1 MARSHTPQSQ
11 RDRRIRDRDEQIRIH
26 LERAS
31 TDLEAV
37 KHLLR
42 KNEFADLHRR
52 LNIMTRNLAGFHRL
66 FGGIKHD

>member
-37 KHLLR
+37 KHLTESLGVQS
-42 KNEFADLHRR
+42 A
-52 LNIMTRNLAGFHRL
+52 LNKMTRNLAKIHRL
-66 FGGIKHD
+66 YGGIRHD